1 MYVCLHCSQHLD
13 SVCKA
18 VLQDNVNVAAYFA
31 WSFLDTFE
39 WTEGYRA
46 RYGIV
51 HVDRSTAA
59 LERHPKL
66 SALWLAEHF
75 FRYYLLATRH

>member
-1 MYVCLHCSQHLD
+1 MSLTAIVLHVCLHCSQHLD

-18 VLQDNVNVAAYFA
+18 VLRDNVNLAAYFA

-51 HVDRSTAA
+51 HVDRNTET

-75 FRYYLLATRH
+75 FR